1 MDEKSKRVTQQDR
14 VLRILEV
21 GGWWTG
27 LDFVQLKRP
36 ILSYT
41 KIISELRRQG
51 YPIER
56 ERRGGVWKY
65 RLVS

>member
-1 MDEKSKRVTQQDR
+1 MDEKSKRVTQCE
-14 VLRILEV
+14 RIL
-21 GGWWTG
+21 GILKDGFWHSG
-27 LDFVQLKRP
+27 LEFVTLSRP

-41 KIISELRRQG
+41 RRIHELRED
-51 YPIER
+51 YVIER